1 MTNKLHQ
8 FIKGMGSAIDV
19 GATSSRAHTR
29 VANGLNLERSCA
41 EALGADW
48 HKLAQDFGS
57 AFSKTVKDGG
67 EHVKPE

>member
-1 MTNKLHQ
+1 MKSKLRQ
-8 FIKGMGSAIDV
+8 FIKGMGSAIDL
-19 GATSSRAHTR
+19 GATSSPRHSR

-57 AFSKTVKDGG
+57 AFSKTVKDDSG
-67 EHVKPE
+67 HVQSQ